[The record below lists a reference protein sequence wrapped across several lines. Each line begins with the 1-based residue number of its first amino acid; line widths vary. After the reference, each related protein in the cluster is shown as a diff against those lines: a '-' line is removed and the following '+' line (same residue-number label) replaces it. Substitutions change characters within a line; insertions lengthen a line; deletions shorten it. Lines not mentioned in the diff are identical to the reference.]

1 MAEDALE
8 LLVAQH
14 ARIEE
19 LFRQVMAEDGERRRD
34 RFEELARLLAVHET
48 AEEEVL
54 HPVARRT
61 IDAGPAVV
69 DARLA
74 EEKEAKELLADLHE
88 QGVTAP
94 DFLERLGRLRISV
107 LEHAKREER
116 YEFPRLRAHLDEATS
131 RRLATA
137 LRAAEAVAPTRPH
150 PGVETATAN
159 VAVGPALAVLDRI
172 RDAVRAAV
180 RGDESGTDGD
190 R

>member
-1 MAEDALE
+1 MAEDVVE
-8 LLVAQH
+8 LLLAQH
-14 ARIEE
+14 ARIED
-19 LFRQVMAEDGERRRD
+19 LFGQVMAANGERRRE

-94 DFLERLGRLRISV
+94 DFLANLRRLRISV

-116 YEFPRLRAHLDEATS
+116 YEFPRLRAHLDEATG

-150 PGVETATAN
+150 AGVETATAN
-159 VAVGPALAVLDRI
+159 IAAGPALAVLDRI

-180 RGDESGTDGD
+180 RGDETGADGN